1 MPPDARRG
9 FIGKPGGVARESV
22 FVYRLI
28 ASIGSTGLSNNV
40 VRFKRKHVF
49 LAMNRA
55 CLALVFLLLLAAPL
69 SARENE
75 YDVLSKMLTPF
86 ESLFARES
94 GAARPAAAADLVL
107 AEVTGT
113 SAPPMAPGSLFHAA
127 LQTPDKVFISGPVF
141 GRQIA
146 ACRDGSE
153 LWAFPGA
160 QIAAILGS
168 AGAPPPPSK
177 LVLGDIVLPIPQKQ
191 LVFLPILFQVRD
203 AGDEVLDNETC
214 RVLDVTLMP
223 QLAASLKAQDWAARV
238 WIRAD
243 YTPAKIDLSKPGWHI
258 ALLFNKIDFVP
269 ALPPSTWQP
278 APEQKSDVVHLTA
291 AQLIQLA
298 ALAGLKIQD

>member
-1 MPPDARRG
+1 
-9 FIGKPGGVARESV
+9 
-22 FVYRLI
+22 
-28 ASIGSTGLSNNV
+28 
-40 VRFKRKHVF
+40 
-49 LAMNRA
+49 MNGRTA
-55 CLALVFLLLLAAPL
+55 CLAFASLLFLSAPL

-86 ESLFARES
+86 ERLFAREA
-94 GAARPAAAADLVL
+94 GAVHPAAVADLVL
-107 AEVTGT
+107 AEMTGA
-113 SAPPMAPGSLFHAA
+113 SAALSPGSLFHAA

-203 AGDEVLDNETC
+203 AGDEVLDNEPC
-214 RVLDVTLMP
+214 RVLDVTLVP
-223 QLAASLKAQDWAARV
+223 QLAVSWKVVDWSARV
-238 WIRAD
+238 WVRPD
-243 YTPAKIDLSKPGWHI
+243 YKPARLELSKPGWRI
-258 ALLFNKIDFVP
+258 ALLFKKIDFVP